1 MKKSDPNNF
10 IDNLNADIRASR
22 SAIDKIDEKILD
34 LINKRFLLVQ
44 EIGHI
49 KKRCGIRIVDKGR
62 EKEIINRLTDRN
74 KGPLDD
80 DALHHIFTAIIV
92 GGRGV
97 QRTL

>member
-49 KKRCGIRIVDKGR
+49 KKRCGIRIVDKDR
-62 EKEIINRLTDRN
+62 EKEIINRLTVWN

-80 DALHHIFTAIIV
+80 DALHHIFTAIIA